1 MIRKKIIPIG
11 VNQNHYDID
20 PSPHARSNG
29 SIFADDDVSEAVITY
44 FLVFSFMYHF
54 CYSWFI
60 GSQLIMIE
68 STMSRKTPIFHFQ
81 LHQ

>member
-29 SIFADDDVSEAVITY
+29 SIFADDDVSKAVITY

-54 CYSWFI
+54 CYSWFK
-60 GSQLIMIE
+60 GRLLMMIQ
-68 STMSRKTPIFHFQ
+68 SPMSGKTTIVHFQ